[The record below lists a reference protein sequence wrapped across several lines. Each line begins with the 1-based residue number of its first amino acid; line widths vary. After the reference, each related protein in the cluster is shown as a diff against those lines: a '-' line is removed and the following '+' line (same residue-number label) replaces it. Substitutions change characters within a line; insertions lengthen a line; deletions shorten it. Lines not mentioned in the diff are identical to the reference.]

1 MKATSVVVGM
11 LGGAMITG
19 AAMMC
24 LVPGMKH
31 KAMRCMR
38 RECRKMMRLF

>member
-1 MKATSVVVGM
+1 MKAGSVMVGM
-11 LGGAMITG
+11 LGGAMIAG

-24 LVPGMKH
+24 MVPGMKQ

-38 RECRKMMRLF
+38 REYRKMMRLF